1 MPHTEAQHI
10 HAAKNITFFD
20 NGFRLG
26 RALIFSR
33 LIYLNLVFQRVSCRI
48 R

>member
-20 NGFRLG
+20 DRFRLDH
-26 RALIFSR
+26 ALIVFR
-33 LIYLNLVFQRVSCRI
+33 LTDLNLVFQRVSGRI